1 MAEPTTD
8 MIRAVR
14 AGCCASFAEP
24 CQYPQCADD
33 HADDEGEHWCRRAG
47 FFLCAALKE
56 LAKPSEEMVEAAAD
70 EIANEIISAP
80 RNSILMRGQ
89 RAGKTY
95 GMATLYARC
104 ALRAMMNK
112 VLGEPE

>member
-14 AGCCASFAEP
+14 ASCDLTCS
-24 CQYPQCADD
+24 YPECPKFGGGI
-33 HADDEGEHWCRRAG
+33 HPVCRTREETV
-47 FFLCAALKE
+47 CAALKE
-56 LAKPSEEMVEAAAD
+56 LAEPSEEMVEAAAD